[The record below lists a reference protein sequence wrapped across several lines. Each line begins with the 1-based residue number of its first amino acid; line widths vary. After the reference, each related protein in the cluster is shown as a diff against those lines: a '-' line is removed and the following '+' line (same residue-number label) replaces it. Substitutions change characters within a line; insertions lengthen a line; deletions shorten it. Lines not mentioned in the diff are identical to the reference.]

1 MVEVKETSQNKK
13 DKKKLRTENKNMVEV
28 KETRQKKT
36 N

>member
-13 DKKKLRTENKNMVEV
+13 DKKKLRTENKNMVEE

>member
-13 DKKKLRTENKNMVEV
+13 DKKKQRTENKNMVEV